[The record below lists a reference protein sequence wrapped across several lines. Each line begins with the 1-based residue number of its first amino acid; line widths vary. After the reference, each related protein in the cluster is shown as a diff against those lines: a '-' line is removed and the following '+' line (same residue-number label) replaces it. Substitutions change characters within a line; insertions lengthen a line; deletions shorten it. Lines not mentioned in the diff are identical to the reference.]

1 MIVFGGT
8 LGAILIQ
15 YPLAGGPPRIQAA
28 GARIRRARSRMRKST
43 IAVAGQICQPGRR
56 EGLISLDKEIAT
68 IQEPFLRRALMLAVD
83 GTESQELR
91 KIMELELDN
100 KEEQE
105 EKIPQLFESAGGFSP
120 TIGIIGAVLG
130 LIQVMQHLGQDRR
143 GRARDRRCLRRHHLW
158 SWRRQPLLFAG
169 GRKAE
174 NPHSRRA
181 DHSRDDARGR
191 HFHPRRNEP
200 AHAGSEAAGI
210 PDAGSRCEAGPEIV
224 PTHEPP
230 QKTPALTSI
239 TIAGWFPMP
248 ISSPCCLLFLSCSML
263 RPRSIRERSGSWRW
277 RSRSLFRR
285 WGFFEASTTHV
296 PIDLAEPMPF
306 SSVQAIE
313 NMERTGSVA
322 RITSH
327 PDGTLGGGAENG
339 DLAQL
344 QAELETLWLR
354 KSSAR
359 KLPCAAIRTDLVI
372 SLQEAG
378 FFESGAAQ
386 IKSTSQATFDQIAN
400 MLLQRNC
407 RVRIEGHTDNIPI
420 HNSLFSS
427 NWELSTARAT
437 EIVRLLIVRYGFNPA
452 RLSAAGFAEYHPIAS
467 NATADGRGTNRR
479 VDIVILRHEP
489 LPDPAL
495 AVATPAAPATQAPS
509 PVVLEPTAQIK
520 PVKPS
525 PAVGRKPGPA
535 Q

>member
-1 MIVFGGT
+1 MS
-8 LGAILIQ
+8 
-15 YPLAGGPPRIQAA
+15 
-28 GARIRRARSRMRKST
+28 RRK
-43 IAVAGQICQPGRR
+43 RR
-56 EGLISLDKEIAT
+56 PAS
-68 IQEPFLRRALMLAVD
+68 
-83 GTESQELR
+83 S
-91 KIMELELDN
+91 N
-100 KEEQE
+100 
-105 EKIPQLFESAGGFSP
+105 
-120 TIGIIGAVLG
+120 
-130 LIQVMQHLGQDRR
+130 HDRWLVSY
-143 GRARDRRCLRRHHLW
+143 ADFIT
-158 SWRRQPLLFAG
+158 LLFAFFVVLYASSQVDK
-169 GRKAE
+169 RKVGKLAMAIQVAFQE
-174 NPHSRRA
+174 M
-181 DHSRDDARGR
+181 G
-191 HFHPRRNEP
+191 
-200 AHAGSEAAGI
+200 
-210 PDAGSRCEAGPEIV
+210 V
-224 PTHEPP
+224 
-230 QKTPALTSI
+230 
-239 TIAGWFPMP
+239 
-248 ISSPCCLLFLSCSML
+248 
-263 RPRSIRERSGSWRW
+263 
-277 RSRSLFRR
+277 
-285 WGFFEASTTHV
+285 FEASTTHV

-313 NMERTGSVA
+313 NLERTGSVA

-344 QAELETLWLR
+344 QAELETLLVAEIKR
-354 KSSAR
+354 KEIAMR
-359 KLPCAAIRTDLVI
+359 RDPDGLVI